1 MGLLSDL
8 FAGRSLE
15 SVLARARARMATG
28 QFEEAA
34 REVEKGLERFPGAE
48 PLREL
53 QHAVRRAQASK
64 GLSALKEQVERQ
76 DDPRAHEQLVALYAE
91 VGMPAE
97 ALRAAEAYAR
107 KHPDRDTPH
116 LLLGEIY
123 LQAFLDDLQAR
134 DAQRAR
140 EHLLWAARLNARAM
154 KARLLLAEL
163 CWCVG
168 ADAELARVMD
178 DLQRAHPGES
188 SLESFVTLARSAR
201 RDGAAGTAEALFAR
215 VEVEGALVR
224 SPEGWPVRSRRACDE
239 RLLEERVQVA
249 ARRLVQRGEA
259 EQVAIVRRNGTLVTH
274 AGPEP
279 EQQGGADVTPSLG
292 VPGVASSVARSLSRQ
307 VRDLDLGAFKRC
319 TLEGP
324 FGTIVVGEVGCVVGA
339 ISHQGGLEPLRLW
352 DRLAVAVGE
361 ASK

>member
-15 SVLARARARMATG
+15 SALSRVRARMAAG

-34 REVEKGLERFPGAE
+34 REVEKGLARWPGAE
-48 PLREL
+48 PLRDL
-53 QHAVRRAQASK
+53 KHAVRRAQASA
-64 GLSALKEQVERQ
+64 GLSSLKQQVERE
-76 DDPRAHEQLVALYAE
+76 DDPRAHAQLVALYHE

-107 KHPDRDTPH
+107 AHPDLDTPH
-116 LLLGEIY
+116 LLLGEIH
-123 LQAFLDDLQAR
+123 LQAFLEDLQAR

-140 EHLLWAARLNARAM
+140 EHLLWATRLNARAV
-154 KARLLLAEL
+154 KPRVLLAEL
-163 CWCVG
+163 CFCTG
-168 ADAELARVMD
+168 ADAELGTVLD
-178 DLQRAHPGES
+178 ELVRACPGDASIEA
-188 SLESFVTLARSAR
+188 LVALARGVR
-201 RDGAAGTAEALFAR
+201 RDGTQGSLEALFAR

-224 SPEGWPVRSRRACDE
+224 EPHGWPLRSRRE
-239 RLLEERVQVA
+239 QVQRLQEERAQA
-249 ARRLVQRGEA
+249 AAGRLVQRGEA
-259 EQVAIVRRNGTLVTH
+259 SQVAIVRRNGTLVAH

-279 EQQGGADVTPSLG
+279 VQQGGPEVVPALG
-292 VPGVASSVARSLSRQ
+292 IPGVASSVARSLSRQ

-324 FGTIVVGEVGCVVGA
+324 FGTIVVGEAGGVFGA
-339 ISHQGGLEPLRLW
+339 IAHEGGTAPLRLW